1 MAPVAQWSRTRQKN
15 DNAQTHA
22 RTAKRLG
29 RKMEVKT
36 SCVLPTPAVKGTLQ
50 FYRRAC
56 PVLNVNGAD
65 LRPSHAP
72 RRHLTPRIEPCL
84 LQ

>member
-1 MAPVAQWSRTRQKN
+1 MCAAHT
-15 DNAQTHA
+15 
-22 RTAKRLG
+22 
-29 RKMEVKT
+29 
-36 SCVLPTPAVKGTLQ
+36 AVKGTLQ

-72 RRHLTPRIEPCL
+72 RRHLTPRIEPSLCSECAL
-84 LQ
+84 LNSFSRPKY